1 MTGYAVS
8 VSTLPPSMKVPP
20 KRKGNYP
27 CKRSSRHGKNPSM
40 KVPPKRKGNTHRRR
54 SLASPP
60 PLNESPSEK
69 EGKLAAPSFAWD
81 TWSFPSMKVPPK
93 RKGNPNGLAAWIAD
107 ISLNESPSEKEG
119 KCSPRVGTLC
129 DVVSL
134 NESPSEKEGKC
145 GSVVRHI
152 HQPRN
157 PQ

>member
-1 MTGYAVS
+1 M
-8 VSTLPPSMKVPP
+8 
-20 KRKGNYP
+20 
-27 CKRSSRHGKNPSM
+27 
-40 KVPPKRKGNTHRRR
+40 
-54 SLASPP
+54 
-60 PLNESPSEK
+60 
-69 EGKLAAPSFAWD
+69 AAPSFAWD